1 MKMMFAIKPIPK
13 LKTRADL
20 LLSPSLWFTYE
31 RISL

>member
-1 MKMMFAIKPIPK
+1 MKMMIAIEPIPE

-20 LLSPSLWFTYE
+20 LLSHSLWFTYE